1 MMMLLK
7 LLLPMILILK
17 KCDTK
22 YTKMRKK
29 YDSGILFS
37 KKLIL
42 CIMLSPYKYQS
53 LIYQSPIASSVDA

>member
-1 MMMLLK
+1 
-7 LLLPMILILK
+7 
-17 KCDTK
+17 
-22 YTKMRKK
+22 MRKK

-53 LIYQSPIASSVDA
+53 ESESEDIMGIFEKSLVLEITSQVRGEMAF

>member
-1 MMMLLK
+1 
-7 LLLPMILILK
+7 
-17 KCDTK
+17 
-22 YTKMRKK
+22 MRKK

-53 LIYQSPIASSVDA
+53 ESESEGIMGIFEKFYYMSIGGYIDFCMIVRVS